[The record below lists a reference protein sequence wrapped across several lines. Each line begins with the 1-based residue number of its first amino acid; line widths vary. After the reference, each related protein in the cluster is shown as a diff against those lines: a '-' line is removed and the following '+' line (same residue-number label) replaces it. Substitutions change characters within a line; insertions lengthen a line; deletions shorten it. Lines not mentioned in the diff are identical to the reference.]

1 MFGLQFFQELT
12 EEEWAIKSKK
22 VFVLNEQIKTEKA
35 LVEFMV
41 KEQMTDDFTD
51 TMYKIYFFPQMCK
64 GRSALFL
71 KTHHCFTDGLGLAT
85 FFLAL
90 SGEYDAN
97 ALPCVKPLPMLK

>member
-1 MFGLQFFQELT
+1 
-12 EEEWAIKSKK
+12 
-22 VFVLNEQIKTEKA
+22 
-35 LVEFMV
+35 
-41 KEQMTDDFTD
+41 
-51 TMYKIYFFPQMCK
+51 MCK